1 MFSIN
6 KNQEI
11 TKFVSYSE
19 CSGLNIEGDG
29 NVSGLFGNG
38 VPVKSNEGDPE
49 IIINV
54 KFKVKVN
61 ITHILIESS
70 MDKNSAP
77 EKVKIFTN
85 SSNLDFADAE
95 ENPATETI
103 KLNDENLGKKISVKI
118 PKFKN
123 VSELC
128 LFFINEELDYIKI
141 NSIRF
146 YGSLGEVNIDFGEMK
161 KNPVTWGRGKC

>member
-1 MFSIN
+1 MNSLS

-11 TKFVSYSE
+11 TKFISYSE
-19 CSGLNIEGDG
+19 CSGLNLEGDG

-38 VPVKSNEGDPE
+38 VPAKSNTGDPE
-49 IIINV
+49 MIINV
-54 KFKVKVN
+54 KFRAKVN
-61 ITHILIESS
+61 ITHVLFEASS
-70 MDKNSAP
+70 LDKSSAP

-85 SSNLDFADAE
+85 TTDLDFSDAE

-103 KLNDENLGKKISVKI
+103 NLNDNFGKKLSVKI
-118 PKFKN
+118 PKFRN
-123 VSELC
+123 VSELS
-128 LFFINEELDYIKI
+128 LFFTNEEAEYIQI

-161 KNPVTWGRGKC
+161 KNPVT

>member
-161 KNPVTWGRGKC
+161 KNPVT

>member
-1 MFSIN
+1 MFSLN
-6 KNQEI
+6 KNQDL
-11 TKFVSYSE
+11 TKFISYSE

-29 NVSGLFGNG
+29 DVSGLFGNG
-38 VPVKSNEGDPE
+38 NPVKSNEGDPE
-49 IIINV
+49 IIINI

-70 MDKNSAP
+70 KIDENSFP

-85 SSNLDFADAE
+85 CSNLDFADAE
-95 ENPATETI
+95 ENSGTETFN
-103 KLNDENLGKKISVKI
+103 LNNENLGKKISVKI

-123 VSELC
+123 ISELC
-128 LFFINEELDYIKI
+128 LFFVNEDANYIKI

-146 YGSLGEVNIDFGEMK
+146 YGSLGEVNIDFGELK
-161 KNPVTWGRGKC
+161 KNPVT

>member
-11 TKFVSYSE
+11 TKFVSNSE
-19 CSGLNIEGDG
+19 CSGLNLEGDG
-29 NVSGLFGNG
+29 EVSGLFGNG
-38 VPVKSNEGDPE
+38 VPVKSNSGDPE

-103 KLNDENLGKKISVKI
+103 NLSEENLGKKISVKI

-128 LFFINEELDYIKI
+128 LFFINEEADYIKI
-141 NSIRF
+141 NGIRF

-161 KNPVTWGRGKC
+161 KNPVT